1 MSFNDLLDVTMYSRV
16 DNMMLVS
23 VWMVKL
29 FRMVIMNNIVLDS
42 LEWVMHVVSNYKC
55 TCKDLN

>member
-1 MSFNDLLDVTMYSRV
+1 MYSRV